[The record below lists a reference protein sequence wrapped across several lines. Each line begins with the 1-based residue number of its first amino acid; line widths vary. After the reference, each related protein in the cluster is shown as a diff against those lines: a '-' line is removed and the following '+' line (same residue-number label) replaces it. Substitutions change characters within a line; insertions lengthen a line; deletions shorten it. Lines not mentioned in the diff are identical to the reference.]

1 MATVRVFVGLDYH
14 DAGVQVCVL
23 DPQGRVLANAA
34 CPNDAA
40 ALAEFVG
47 RHGGPVFA
55 AVEACTGSADL
66 ADELVGQFGWSA
78 DLAHPGY
85 VRRMKQ
91 TPDKTDY
98 SDARLL
104 ADLERVGYLPRVWTA
119 PAAVRDLRE
128 VVRYR
133 HQLAAQRRA
142 AKVRIRALLRQHRQK
157 PPAEVNPWT
166 IAWHKWLRD
175 GTTLPATTRWVIERH
190 LAELAD
196 LARRTKAADTEL
208 ARRTADDPLVGH
220 LLAIKG
226 IGLITAVTLRA
237 EIGRFDRFRSGKQ
250 LARFCGLSPR
260 NASSGERQ
268 ADAGLIRAGS
278 PLLRMIVMEAAHR
291 LARYQPHWR
300 ALKAALVA
308 RGKPAG
314 VAVAAVANRWV
325 RRLFHEVRP
334 VALAA

>member
-1 MATVRVFVGLDYH
+1 
-14 DAGVQVCVL
+14 
-23 DPQGRVLANAA
+23 
-34 CPNDAA
+34 
-40 ALAEFVG
+40 
-47 RHGGPVFA
+47 
-55 AVEACTGSADL
+55 
-66 ADELVGQFGWSA
+66 
-78 DLAHPGY
+78 
-85 VRRMKQ
+85 
-91 TPDKTDY
+91 
-98 SDARLL
+98 
-104 ADLERVGYLPRVWTA
+104 
-119 PAAVRDLRE
+119 
-128 VVRYR
+128 
-133 HQLAAQRRA
+133 
-142 AKVRIRALLRQHRQK
+142 
-157 PPAEVNPWT
+157 
-166 IAWHKWLRD
+166 
-175 GTTLPATTRWVIERH
+175 VIDRH

-196 LARRTKAADTEL
+196 LARRTKAADAEL
-208 ARRTADDPLVGH
+208 ARRTADDPLVEH

-237 EIGRFDRFRSGKQ
+237 EVGRFDRFRSGKQ

-300 ALKAALVA
+300 ALKAALVV

-325 RRLFHEVRP
+325 RRLFHELRP